1 MQPLL
6 DLLLPPRCGG
16 CGREGRALCPSCRA
30 HLDRRIA
37 EPAGF
42 PHGLPSPLPS
52 GLVQVEW
59 CSAFTGPARAAI
71 HALKYDGE
79 RRLVE
84 PLGAAMAQRWRAAG
98 IGGDLLAA
106 VPVHAQRRR
115 ERGFDQAELLARE
128 VGRRLGLPFVPV
140 LDRAARTSA
149 QHQLGRT
156 ARAGNV
162 GGAFAVSDR
171 MRAQVTGRWVI
182 LVDDVMTT
190 GATLN
195 ACATVLVAS
204 GARAVSA
211 LTLARER

>member
-1 MQPLL
+1 MQALL

-16 CGREGRALCPSCRA
+16 CGREGRALCSACRG
-30 HLDRRIA
+30 HLGRRMA
-37 EPAGF
+37 EPAGL
-42 PHGLPSPLPS
+42 PLGLPSSLPS

-59 CSAFTGPARAAI
+59 CSSFTGPARAAI

-84 PLGAAMAQRWRAAG
+84 PLGGLMAQRWRAAG

-128 VGRRLGLPFVPV
+128 VGRLLGLPFTPV
-140 LDRAARTSA
+140 LERAARTSA
-149 QHQLGRT
+149 QYQLGRT

-162 GGAFAVSDR
+162 GRAFAVSDR
-171 MRAQVTGRWVI
+171 MRARVSGRWVI
-182 LVDDVMTT
+182 LIDDVMTT
-190 GATLN
+190 GATVN
-195 ACATVLVAS
+195 ACATALHEA
-204 GARAVSA
+204 GAQAVSA

>member
-1 MQPLL
+1 MQTLL

-16 CGREGRALCPSCRA
+16 CGREGKALCTSCRT
-30 HLDRRIA
+30 HLARRLA
-37 EPAGF
+37 EPAGL
-42 PHGLPSPLPS
+42 PLGLRSSLPSA
-52 GLVQVEW
+52 LVQVEW
-59 CSAFTGPARAAI
+59 CSSFTGPARAAI

-84 PLGAAMAQRWRAAG
+84 PLAELMAQRWRSAG

-128 VGRRLGLPFVPV
+128 VGRRLGLPFVPM
-140 LDRAARTSA
+140 LERAARTSA

-162 GGAFAVSDR
+162 GGAFVVGDLR
-171 MRAQVTGRWVI
+171 RAQLTGRWVV

-190 GATLN
+190 GATLS
-195 ACATVLVAS
+195 ACAAALL
-204 GARAVSA
+204 GAGAQAVSA

>member
-1 MQPLL
+1 MQTLL

-16 CGREGRALCPSCRA
+16 CGREGQALCVTCRE
-30 HLDRRIA
+30 HLGRRMA
-37 EPAGF
+37 EPAGM
-42 PHGLPSPLPS
+42 PLGLPSSLPP

-59 CSAFTGPARAAI
+59 CSSFTGPTRACL

-79 RRLVE
+79 RRLVQ
-84 PLGAAMAQRWRAAG
+84 PLGELMARRWQRSG
-98 IGGDLLAA
+98 IGGDLLVA

-128 VGRRLGLPFVPV
+128 VGRRVGLPFAPV
-140 LDRAARTSA
+140 LERAARTGA

-162 GGAFAVSDR
+162 GGAFLVAEQ
-171 MRAQVTGRWVI
+171 MRARVIGRWIV
-182 LVDDVMTT
+182 LVDDVVTT

-195 ACATVLVAS
+195 ACAAALL
-204 GARAVSA
+204 GAGSQHVSA

>member
-1 MQPLL
+1 MQALL

-16 CGREGRALCPSCRA
+16 CGREGQALCASCRGPLA
-30 HLDRRIA
+30 RRMA
-37 EPAGF
+37 ERAGI
-42 PHGLPSPLPS
+42 PIGLLSTQPG
-52 GLVQVEW
+52 GLVQLEW
-59 CSAFTGPARAAI
+59 CSSFTGPARACL
-71 HALKYDGE
+71 HTLKYDGE

-84 PLGAAMAQRWRAAG
+84 PLGGLMAERWRAAG

-128 VGRRLGLPFVPV
+128 VGRCLGLHFAPV
-140 LDRAARTSA
+140 LERAARTSA

-162 GGAFAVSDR
+162 GGAFTVTER
-171 MRAQVTGRWVI
+171 RRALVTGRWVI
-182 LVDDVMTT
+182 VIDDVMTT

-195 ACATVLVAS
+195 ACATALVDA
-204 GARAVSA
+204 GATAVSA

>member
-1 MQPLL
+1 MQALL

-16 CGREGRALCPSCRA
+16 CGREGRALCPPCRT
-30 HLDRRIA
+30 HLARRMA
-37 EPAGF
+37 EPAGM
-42 PHGLPSPLPS
+42 PLGLPSSLPS

-59 CSAFTGPARAAI
+59 CSSFTGPARAAI

-79 RRLVE
+79 RRLVR
-84 PLGAAMAQRWRAAG
+84 PLGELMARRWRAAG
-98 IGGDLLAA
+98 IGGELLAA

-140 LDRAARTSA
+140 LERAARTSA
-149 QHQLGRT
+149 QHELGRT

-162 GGAFAVSDR
+162 GGAFMVSDR
-171 MRAQVTGRWVI
+171 MRAHLAGRWVI
-182 LVDDVMTT
+182 LVDDVVTT

-195 ACATVLVAS
+195 ACATALLTA
-204 GARAVSA
+204 GAQAVSG